1 MVYRRSRPG
10 ADGLRA
16 KVPSRRGEDSAP
28 DVVAM
33 SSEILVEAPAK
44 VNLHLGVGSLRPDGY
59 HDVET
64 VLQTIDLADRL
75 TLRSSRVFHLS
86 CRPDVGVLARDNLV
100 WRAAMLFAQ
109 RVGREPLVKVELA
122 KAIPTGAG
130 LGGGSSDAA
139 AVIAALA
146 AFWGVDQTDV
156 LSDVASAIGADV
168 PFFLGGG
175 TALFSGRGD
184 VFVRPISAPPLD
196 LVVVKPSESVSTAA
210 AYAAYDRAPVA
221 PVSPDVLIA
230 ACEAG
235 SPERLAAALSNN
247 MERAAIGLVPEVAET
262 LAWVRDAQGVL
273 GGSVAGSGSAV
284 FGVCVD
290 HSAAEQVAREARLR
304 GWWSAATM
312 SRGDGVRVL
321 HLKEAL

>member
-1 MVYRRSRPG
+1 MPH
-10 ADGLRA
+10 A
-16 KVPSRRGEDSAP
+16 KVPARRGEDGAP
-28 DVVAM
+28 DVVAI

-75 TLRSSRVFHLS
+75 TLRPSRVFHLS

-100 WRAAMLFAQ
+100 WRAATLFAQ
-109 RVGREPLVKVELA
+109 RVGREPLVEVELV

-139 AVIAALA
+139 AVIAGLA

-156 LSDVASAIGADV
+156 LFDVAAIGADV

-184 VFVRPISAPPLD
+184 VFTRPISAPPLD

-235 SPERLAAALSNN
+235 NPERVAAALSNN
-247 MERAAIGLVPEVAET
+247 MERAAINLVPEVAET

-290 HSAAEQVAREARLR
+290 QSTAEQVAREARLR
-304 GWWSAATM
+304 GWWSAATV

-321 HLKEAL
+321 HSKETL